1 MALPRKREA
10 RKSVSQPGWITLDG
24 GFAARPCLVQDL
36 SVTGAR
42 ISLDDA
48 GPLIDVDHR
57 RSWSPASEPFGLR
70 AVARDEPWLV
80 HAVMWFTRTMSR
92 GRRAASSTDA
102 TR

>member
-48 GPLIDVDHR
+48 GTLLGTLLLAFSRDARSGRNCEVVWR
-57 RSWSPASEPFGLR
+57 RGKSAGVRFVR
-70 AVARDEPWLV
+70 
-80 HAVMWFTRTMSR
+80 
-92 GRRAASSTDA
+92 
-102 TR
+102 